1 MSYETLSMFW
11 SQNYPWIIVLLVVLF
26 LALIGFIAEKK
37 NIVSFKKEQK
47 IKVESIEIPTNI
59 TPVIEPVINVDGKQ
73 VALNKIERI
82 MFEDEV
88 SPKEIG
94 EVKEEIK
101 EIVPTFTDLNIPD
114 PEDIPIETKNDNQEE
129 NDMWNF

>member
-114 PEDIPIETKNDNQEE
+114 PEDIHIETKNDNQEE

>member
-26 LALIGFIAEKK
+26 LALIGFVAEKK

-114 PEDIPIETKNDNQEE
+114 PEDIHIETKNDNQEE